1 MSLFRHQV
9 YLAVIL
15 GHMTTDIFSSMGPVL
30 VTFFS
35 VPMAL
40 SAAQIGLAIGT
51 FQLISAGSQPLFGWL
66 ADKIGS
72 RWLGP
77 GSVVWTL
84 IFLSIS
90 VLFFQKSNNFYLFM
104 IPFGIAGLGVG
115 AFHPQGVM
123 HAGTSNLHRAA
134 TATAVFFLFGQV
146 GLASG
151 PALGGLILDHIGVS
165 GIYLLAVLLMP
176 LPLFMVYAMR
186 HVTAEANLLPETTS
200 STSPNVV
207 SNPDGVRWAA
217 IGLLAML
224 ITLRSWAFLGTVA
237 FLPKIFQ
244 NMGWDATSYGF
255 ITGTYWLA
263 SGIAGVLAGG
273 LADRWGRRQVVF
285 VTLLTGSMV
294 LYFIPLNSGWGAFP
308 LAIMAGG
315 LLGASHS
322 ILVVIAQSLLPGRKA
337 LASGLTLGYI
347 FGVGAVAVWSIGVL
361 ADIWTLISVIQAGAG
376 IGTLAAL
383 LALLLPTTRTASQPQ
398 AGHVTA

>member
-1 MSLFRHQV
+1 MSLFRHRV
-9 YLAVIL
+9 YLAVTL
-15 GHMTTDIFSSMGPVL
+15 GHMTTDIFASMGPVL

-40 SAAQIGLAIGT
+40 SGAQIGLAIGT
-51 FQLISAGSQPLFGWL
+51 FQLIGAGSQPLFGWL
-66 ADKIGS
+66 TDKIGS

-77 GSVVWTL
+77 GSVAWTV
-84 IFLSIS
+84 IFLTAS
-90 VLFFQKSNNFYLFM
+90 VFIFQKSNNFYFFM

-123 HAGTSNLHRAA
+123 HAGTAILHRAA
-134 TATAVFFLFGQV
+134 TATAVFFLFGQI

-151 PALGGLILDHIGVS
+151 PALGGLILDHIGVD
-165 GIYLLAVLLMP
+165 GVYLLAFLLMP

-186 HVTAEANLLPETTS
+186 HVTAESNLLHES
-200 STSPNVV
+200 VSGAGSRVV
-207 SNPDGVRWAA
+207 SNPAGARWGA
-217 IGLLAML
+217 IGLLATL
-224 ITLRSWAFLGTVA
+224 IALRSWAFLGTVA
-237 FLPKIFQ
+237 FLPKLFQ
-244 NMGWDATSYGF
+244 SMGWGATSYGF
-255 ITGTYWLA
+255 ITGTYWLS

-285 VTLLTGSMV
+285 VTVLTGSMA
-294 LYFIPLNSGWGAFP
+294 LYFLPLNSGWGAFP
-308 LAIMAGG
+308 LAITVGG

-347 FGVGAVAVWSIGVL
+347 FGVGAIAAWGVGTL
-361 ADIWTLISVIQAGAG
+361 ADIWTLASVIQAGAG
-376 IGTLAAL
+376 IGILGAL
-383 LALLLPTTRTASQPQ
+383 VALLLPTTRAASQTQ

>member
-15 GHMTTDIFSSMGPVL
+15 GHMTVDIFASMGPVL

-40 SAAQIGLAIGT
+40 SGAQIGLAIGL
-51 FQLISAGSQPLFGWL
+51 FQLISAGTQPLFGWL

-77 GSVVWTL
+77 GSVAWTVT
-84 IFLSIS
+84 FLSIS
-90 VLFFQKSNNFYLFM
+90 VLLFQKSNNFYFFM
-104 IPFGIAGLGVG
+104 IPFSIAGLGVG

-123 HAGTSNLHRAA
+123 HAGTSILHRAA
-134 TATAVFFLFGQV
+134 TATAVFFLFGQM

-151 PALGGLILDHIGVS
+151 PVLAGLILDYIGVS
-165 GIYLLAVLLMP
+165 GIYLLTFLLMP
-176 LPLFMVYAMR
+176 LPFFMVYAMR
-186 HVTAEANLLPETTS
+186 HVTAEANLLPKTTS
-200 STSPNVV
+200 SAAPNVV
-207 SNPDGVRWAA
+207 SNPAEVRWGA
-217 IGLLAML
+217 IGLLALL
-224 ITLRSWAFLGTVA
+224 IALRSWAFLGTVV

-244 NMGWDATSYGF
+244 DMGWQATSYGF

-285 VTLLTGSMV
+285 VTVLTGSIA
-294 LYFIPLNSGWGAFP
+294 LYFIPLNSDWVAFP

-347 FGVGAVAVWSIGVL
+347 FGVGAVAAWSIGIL
-361 ADIWTLISVIQAGAG
+361 ADIWTLTPVIQAGAG

-383 LALLLPTTRTASQPQ
+383 LALLLPTTRTTLQTQ